1 MLNQSVLELKEIS
14 KKFGDRQV
22 LTKISYQFYPQ
33 RMYGLVGPSGA
44 GKSTILRILDLL
56 ENPTEGEIFYRGK
69 PVGAGRSE
77 RLKMRRRI
85 GMVFQQPV
93 LFSGTVLDNIFYGL
107 KVRGEKFAENK
118 DKLEDILKLVGLE
131 EMEKQKATTLSGGEA
146 QRLALARVMVL
157 EPEVLLLDEP
167 TANLDPTNVNMIEK
181 VLLEIRERYGTTII
195 IVTHNLFQAKRLVDE
210 VLLIYDGRLVEAK
223 PADEMFRSPEHPL
236 SQSFIR
242 GEIAF

>member
-1 MLNQSVLELKEIS
+1 MNQSVLELKEIS

-56 ENPTEGEIFYRGK
+56 ENPTQGEIFYRGK

-77 RLKMRRRI
+77 RLKVRRRI

-107 KVRGEKFAENK
+107 KVRGEKFAANK
-118 DKLEDILKLVGLE
+118 NKLKDILNLVGLE

-167 TANLDPTNVNMIEK
+167 TANLDPKNVNMIEK

-223 PADEMFRSPEHPL
+223 PADEMFRAPEHPL
-236 SQSFIR
+236 SQAFIR